1 MATIYDETEF
11 IRAMELARYEH
22 NQQWVKHIAITYS
35 ESMQKYLATFDCDLT
50 IIFDKVLYKNNS
62 IYFYVK
68 VPSGDIEVA
77 YITHKGL
84 V

>member
-1 MATIYDETEF
+1 MATIHDENEF

-22 NQQWVKHIAITYS
+22 NQQWVEHIAITYS
-35 ESMQKYLATFDCDLT
+35 ESVQKYIATFDCDLT
-50 IIFDKVLYKNNS
+50 IIFDKVHYKNNS

-68 VPSGDIEVA
+68 TPRGDIEVA